1 MGLNHHRSA
10 VEPSTSPFQPPSK
23 PPSDRRERPVEIMS
37 TTSRVGSNEVKIE
50 GKKRK
55 VVSEPTH
62 VTLKVKGQDEEEF
75 RVFWVRRNVKLLKM
89 MEVYTKM
96 RGVEWN
102 TFRFLFDGSRIRE
115 YHTPDELELKDGD
128 EIDAMLYQQSGFGP
142 SSLIFRV

>member
-1 MGLNHHRSA
+1 
-10 VEPSTSPFQPPSK
+10 
-23 PPSDRRERPVEIMS
+23 MS
-37 TTSRVGSNEVKIE
+37 TTSRVGSNEVKME
-50 GKKRK
+50 GQKRK

-62 VTLKVKGQDEEEF
+62 DEEDF
-75 RVFWVRRNVKLLKM
+75 RVFWVRRNAKLLKM
-89 MEVYTKM
+89 MELYTKM

-142 SSLIFRV
+142 SSIKFRV